1 MNSSFSFDI
10 LKRPRRNRR
19 NAAIRSLLTETHL
32 SPSQLVFPVFVKDG
46 TSPSEDIASLPGI
59 KRYNRADLLK
69 ECKTLLK
76 LGVSALALF
85 PVVDPALK
93 DANGKE
99 SRNPDNL
106 LNSISR
112 EIKQRFPE
120 MVLIADVALDPY
132 TTHGH
137 DGILDANGDV
147 ANDPTVEALMSMAT
161 LQAEAGID
169 YVAPSDMM
177 DGRIGAIRRALDAK
191 DFSHTGI
198 IAYSAKFAS
207 AFYGPFRDAIGSQ
220 RPPGSYLDKKTYQL
234 NPPNPREAIRD
245 ALLDEEEGAD
255 SLMVKPAG
263 LYLDIIAKLREKTN
277 LPISAYQISGE
288 YAQIHATA
296 QRGWLNLEA
305 ARDESLIAIKRAGA
319 DFILTYF
326 AKSYAES
333 YSR

>member
-1 MNSSFSFDI
+1 MSLEL

-19 NAAIRSLLTETHL
+19 NAAIRALMTETHL
-32 SPSQLVFPVFVKDG
+32 SLSQLVFPVFIKDG
-46 TSPSEDIASLPGI
+46 SGPSEDIASLPGI
-59 KRYNRADLLK
+59 KRHNRADLLR
-69 ECKTLLK
+69 ECETLLK

-85 PVVDPALK
+85 PCVDPALK
-93 DANGKE
+93 NDRGGEALNA
-99 SRNPDNL
+99 DNL
-106 LNSISR
+106 INSVTR
-112 EIKQRFPE
+112 EIKTKFPD

-132 TTHGH
+132 TSHGH
-137 DGILDANGDV
+137 DGLLDANGEV
-147 ANDPTVEALMSMAT
+147 ANDLTVETLTAMAL
-161 LQAEAGID
+161 LQAAAGID

-177 DGRIGAIRRALDAK
+177 DGRIGAIRRQLDTEGFAN
-191 DFSHTGI
+191 TGI
-198 IAYSAKFAS
+198 IAYSAKFTS

-220 RPPGSYLDKKTYQL
+220 RPPGAYLDKRTYQL
-234 NPPNPREAIRD
+234 SPPNVREAIRD

-263 LYLDIIAKLREKTN
+263 LYLDIIAKLRDKTR

-288 YAQIHATA
+288 YAQIHAAA

-333 YSR
+333 HQSQR